1 MATPKMVLESDSSR
15 RISKRSGSTGGM
27 GGGLNRP
34 SDRSLPQPLPR
45 GRVPRARFQI
55 SFEGF
60 RLLPIR
66 ESDIGHQFPRHVFGS
81 VRGFSGIVIRK
92 PLLGLGGQT
101 NVTLPQRGLAFQEID
116 IPHTAALLRQG
127 FGGHPASRSGS
138 VQSCEAPRREAGWW
152 GRKDSN
158 LRSHEAAHLQSAPF
172 ATRDTPPFQWRAIRF
187 PFSGDGT
194 GHGDVKTAERPQK
207 GSRPGAF
214 MGERDLQSQPRPA
227 PKSTRNQPKLP
238 IRGTRDTSGPSAIEI
253 ESHHFGAAANR
264 STSAAR

>member
-127 FGGHPASRSGS
+127 FGGHPASRSES

-158 LRSHEAAHLQSAPF
+158 LRSHEAADLQSAPF
-172 ATRDTPPFQWRAIRF
+172 ATRDTSPFKLHRKLGRRWGGNQLV
-187 PFSGDGT
+187 D
-194 GHGDVKTAERPQK
+194 DAENRKPSQRLR
-207 GSRPGAF
+207 SGAF
-214 MGERDLQSQPRPA
+214 MGEAPCQSQPRRRA
-227 PKSTRNQPKLP
+227 HFPKFPNPSRATRFCELRKVN
-238 IRGTRDTSGPSAIEI
+238 E
-253 ESHHFGAAANR
+253 
-264 STSAAR
+264 